1 MLKNDPPSGT
11 TVRFIRAV
19 QKVKANETARLVR
32 ALAKYLVERPE
43 DQFEVEFHG
52 ERLIV
57 QRQDIE

>member
-1 MLKNDPPSGT
+1 MLKDDPPSGT
-11 TVRFIRAV
+11 TVRFIR
-19 QKVKANETARLVR
+19 VKANETARLVR